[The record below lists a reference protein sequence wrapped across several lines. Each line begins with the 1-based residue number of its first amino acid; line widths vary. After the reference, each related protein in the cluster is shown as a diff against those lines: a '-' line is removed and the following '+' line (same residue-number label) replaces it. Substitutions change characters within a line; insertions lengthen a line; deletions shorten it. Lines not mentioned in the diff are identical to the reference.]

1 MERESMLNLIRLE
14 LIKFK
19 LWPVIRGALIA
30 ICILSICIPLI
41 LWDEAGVNGY
51 NQTFAIIDAF
61 SRGVFM
67 IFGASLITR
76 FIIQEFQEKTMT
88 VMFMYPINRK
98 KVMFAK
104 ILTIIFFT
112 LCFIVISDI
121 VAFGAVYVFNLYQP
135 VITGTLTVSIV
146 LQNALKLFMNA
157 LAATGISLIPIYF
170 GMKKYS
176 VRTTFVSAIV
186 IVALLGSG
194 RGAGGTLFDFVAIP
208 IILAGVGLLIAYMA
222 IRKIE
227 QVDLFK

>member
-1 MERESMLNLIRLE
+1 MLNLMRLE
-14 LIKFK
+14 LMKFK

-30 ICILSICIPLI
+30 ICILSICILLI

-51 NQTFAIIDAF
+51 NQTFAIIDTF

-67 IFGASLITR
+67 IFGASLIAR

-98 KVMFAK
+98 KMMFAK
-104 ILTIIFFT
+104 MFIIICFT
-112 LCFIVISDI
+112 LCFIMISDI
-121 VAFGAVYVFNLYQP
+121 IIFSVVYVFNLYKP
-135 VITGTLTVSIV
+135 IITGTLTVSIL

-170 GMKKYS
+170 GMRKYS

-186 IVALLGSG
+186 IVAMLNSG
-194 RGAGGTLFDFVAIP
+194 RGTESTLFDLVAIP
-208 IILAGVGLLIAYMA
+208 IILACIGLLIAYMA

>member
-1 MERESMLNLIRLE
+1 MLNLMRLE
-14 LIKFK
+14 LMKFK
-19 LWPVIRGALIA
+19 VWPVIRGALIA

-51 NQTFAIIDAF
+51 NQTFAIIDTF

-67 IFGASLITR
+67 IFGASLIAR

-98 KVMFAK
+98 KMMFAK
-104 ILTIIFFT
+104 MFIIICFT
-112 LCFIVISDI
+112 LCFIMISDLI
-121 VAFGAVYVFNLYQP
+121 VFGIVYIFNLYHP
-135 VITGTLTVSIV
+135 VITGTLTVSI
-146 LQNALKLFMNA
+146 LIQNVLKLFMNA
-157 LAATGISLIPIYF
+157 LAATGISLTPIYF

-176 VRTTFVSAIV
+176 VRTTIVSAIV
-186 IVALLGSG
+186 IVALLNSG

-208 IILAGVGLLIAYMA
+208 IILACIGLLIAYMA

>member
-1 MERESMLNLIRLE
+1 MLNLMGLE
-14 LIKFK
+14 LMKFK

-30 ICILSICIPLI
+30 ICILSICISLI
-41 LWDEAGVNGY
+41 LWDEAGVYGY
-51 NQTFAIIDAF
+51 NQTFAIIDTF

-67 IFGASLITR
+67 IFGASLIAR

-98 KVMFAK
+98 KMMFAK
-104 ILTIIFFT
+104 MFIIICFT
-112 LCFIVISDI
+112 LCFIVISAI
-121 VAFGAVYVFNLYQP
+121 IIFSVVYVFNLYKP
-135 VITGTLTVSIV
+135 IITGTLTVSIL

-170 GMKKYS
+170 GMRKYS

-186 IVALLGSG
+186 IVAMLNSG
-194 RGAGGTLFDFVAIP
+194 RGTESTLFDFVAIP
-208 IILAGVGLLIAYMA
+208 IILACIGLLIAYMA

>member
-1 MERESMLNLIRLE
+1 MRLE
-14 LIKFK
+14 LMKFK

-51 NQTFAIIDAF
+51 NQTFAIIDTF

-67 IFGASLITR
+67 IFGASLIAR

-98 KVMFAK
+98 KMMFAK
-104 ILTIIFFT
+104 MFIIICFI
-112 LCFIVISDI
+112 LCFIMISDLVI
-121 VAFGAVYVFNLYQP
+121 FGVVYIFNLYHP
-135 VITGTLTVSIV
+135 VITGSLTVSI
-146 LQNALKLFMNA
+146 LIQNVLKLFMNA

-170 GMKKYS
+170 GMRKYS

-186 IVALLGSG
+186 IVAMLNSG
-194 RGAGGTLFDFVAIP
+194 RGIEGTLFDFVAIP
-208 IILAGVGLLIAYMA
+208 VTLACIGLLIAYMA

>member
-1 MERESMLNLIRLE
+1 MLNLMRLE
-14 LIKFK
+14 LMKFK

-51 NQTFAIIDAF
+51 NQTFAIIDTF

-67 IFGASLITR
+67 IFGASLIAR

-98 KVMFAK
+98 KMMFAK
-104 ILTIIFFT
+104 MFIIICFT
-112 LCFIVISDI
+112 LCFIMISDI
-121 VAFGAVYVFNLYQP
+121 IIFSVVYVFNLYKP
-135 VITGTLTVSIV
+135 IITGTLTVSIL

-170 GMKKYS
+170 GMRKYS

-186 IVALLGSG
+186 IVAMLNSG
-194 RGAGGTLFDFVAIP
+194 RGTESTLFDFVAIP
-208 IILAGVGLLIAYMA
+208 IILACIGLLIAYMA

>member
-1 MERESMLNLIRLE
+1 MRLE
-14 LIKFK
+14 LMKFK
-19 LWPVIRGALIA
+19 MAPIMRGALIA

-51 NQTFAIIDAF
+51 NQAFAIIDTF
-61 SRGVFM
+61 SRAVFM
-67 IFGASLITR
+67 IFGASLIAK

-88 VMFMYPINRK
+88 VLFMYPINRK
-98 KVMFAK
+98 KMMFAK
-104 ILTIIFFT
+104 IFIIIFFT
-112 LCFIVISDI
+112 LCCIVISDI
-121 VAFGAVYVFNLYQP
+121 IIFSVVYVFNLYQP
-135 VITGTLTVSIV
+135 IITGTLTVSIL

-176 VRTTFVSAIV
+176 VRTTVVSAIV
-186 IVALLGSG
+186 IVALLNSG
-194 RGAGGTLFDFVAIP
+194 RGTEGTLFNFIAILV
-208 IILAGVGLLIAYMA
+208 ILACIGLLIAYMA

>member
-1 MERESMLNLIRLE
+1 MLNLMRLE
-14 LIKFK
+14 LMKFK

-51 NQTFAIIDAF
+51 NQTFAIIDTF

-67 IFGASLITR
+67 IFGASLIAR

-98 KVMFAK
+98 KIMFAK
-104 ILTIIFFT
+104 MFIIICFT
-112 LCFIVISDI
+112 LCFIMISDI
-121 VAFGAVYVFNLYQP
+121 IIFSVVYVFNLYKP
-135 VITGTLTVSIV
+135 IITGTLTVSIL

-170 GMKKYS
+170 GMRKYS

-186 IVALLGSG
+186 IVAMLNSG
-194 RGAGGTLFDFVAIP
+194 RGTESTLFDFVAIP
-208 IILAGVGLLIAYMA
+208 IILACIGLLIAYMA

>member
-1 MERESMLNLIRLE
+1 MLNLMRLE
-14 LIKFK
+14 LMKFK

-51 NQTFAIIDAF
+51 NQTFAIIDTF

-67 IFGASLITR
+67 IFGASLIAR

-98 KVMFAK
+98 KMMFAK
-104 ILTIIFFT
+104 MFIIICFI
-112 LCFIVISDI
+112 LCFIMISDLVI
-121 VAFGAVYVFNLYQP
+121 FGVVYIFNLYHP
-135 VITGTLTVSIV
+135 VITGSLTVSI
-146 LQNALKLFMNA
+146 LIQNVLKLFMNA

-170 GMKKYS
+170 GMRKYS

-186 IVALLGSG
+186 IVAMLNSG
-194 RGAGGTLFDFVAIP
+194 RGIEGTLFDFVAIP
-208 IILAGVGLLIAYMA
+208 VTLACIGLLIAYMA

>member
-1 MERESMLNLIRLE
+1 MLNLIRLE
-14 LIKFK
+14 FMKFK
-19 LWPVIRGALIA
+19 LWSIIRGALIA
-30 ICILSICIPLI
+30 ICILSICISLI

-51 NQTFAIIDAF
+51 NQTFAIIDTF

-98 KVMFAK
+98 KMMFVK
-104 ILTIIFFT
+104 MFIIICFT
-112 LCFIVISDI
+112 LGFIMISDLVI
-121 VAFGAVYVFNLYQP
+121 FGVVYIFNLYHP
-135 VITGTLTVSIV
+135 VITGSLTVPI
-146 LQNALKLFMNA
+146 LIQNALKLFMNA

-170 GMKKYS
+170 GMRKYS

-186 IVALLGSG
+186 IVAMLNSG

-208 IILAGVGLLIAYMA
+208 IILACIGLLIAYMA

-227 QVDLFK
+227 QINLFK

>member
-1 MERESMLNLIRLE
+1 MLNLMRLE
-14 LIKFK
+14 LMKFK

-51 NQTFAIIDAF
+51 NQTFAIIDTF

-67 IFGASLITR
+67 IFGASLIAR

-98 KVMFAK
+98 KMMFAK
-104 ILTIIFFT
+104 MFIIICFI
-112 LCFIVISDI
+112 LCFIMISDLVI
-121 VAFGAVYVFNLYQP
+121 FGVVYIFNLYHP
-135 VITGTLTVSIV
+135 VITGSLTVSI
-146 LQNALKLFMNA
+146 LIQNVLKLFMNA

-170 GMKKYS
+170 GMRKYS

-186 IVALLGSG
+186 IVAMLNSG
-194 RGAGGTLFDFVAIP
+194 RGTESTLFDFVAIP
-208 IILAGVGLLIAYMA
+208 IILACIGLLIAYMA